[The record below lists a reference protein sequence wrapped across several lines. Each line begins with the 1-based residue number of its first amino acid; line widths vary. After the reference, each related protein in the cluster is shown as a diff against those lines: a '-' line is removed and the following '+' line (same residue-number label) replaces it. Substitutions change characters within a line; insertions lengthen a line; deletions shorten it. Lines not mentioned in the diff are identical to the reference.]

1 MVVAVFLFPRL
12 TPTFPSS
19 ATVAIAIL
27 SGYGGLI
34 VLYKISTM
42 FSSKKKVEEKAPAPV
57 AAAPASSEGIPS
69 VDSPEFDSWV
79 DSGALEKLLDNEEQ
93 LKALTDG

>member
-1 MVVAVFLFPRL
+1 M
-12 TPTFPSS
+12 
-19 ATVAIAIL
+19 
-27 SGYGGLI
+27 
-34 VLYKISTM
+34 
-42 FSSKKKVEEKAPAPV
+42 EEKAPAPV